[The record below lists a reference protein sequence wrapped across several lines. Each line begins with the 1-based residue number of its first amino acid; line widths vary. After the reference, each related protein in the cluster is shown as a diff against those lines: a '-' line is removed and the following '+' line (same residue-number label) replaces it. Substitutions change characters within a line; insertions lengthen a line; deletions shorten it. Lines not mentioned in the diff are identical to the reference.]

1 MEKEIYDIMAQNN
14 NISADQGQKSKERKK
29 KNTSFATDSQ
39 ENDSAFKDRSPDK
52 TLSIKSYK
60 VQNTH

>member
-1 MEKEIYDIMAQNN
+1 MEKEISDIMAQNN

-39 ENDSAFKDRSPDK
+39 ENDSAFKDR
-52 TLSIKSYK
+52 
-60 VQNTH
+60 